1 MLMPGALCH
10 TPTSSS
16 ECGYG
21 NGFSST
27 PSRTLKTTVFAPT
40 PAASVISVITVNI
53 GARPS
58 LRKTCRNWFLNS
70 LIGTT
75 LLAQPLLS
83 GSTFPARLSSENILG
98 GVKFWPLDKNGS
110 SLTEVEAYTNIDVCL
125 YRERCD

>member
-1 MLMPGALCH
+1 MLRPGAVCH

-21 NGFSST
+21 KGFSST
-27 PSRTLKTTVFAPT
+27 PSKTLNTTVFAPT

-58 LRKTCRNWFLNS
+58 LRRTWRNWFLNS

-75 LLAQPLLS
+75 LLVQPLLS
-83 GSTFPARLSSENILG
+83 VSALPESIPCNWYVCSPLKFRKALHCGTIRAAGEERKFVDRARH
-98 GVKFWPLDKNGS
+98 VH
-110 SLTEVEAYTNIDVCL
+110 
-125 YRERCD
+125 